1 MDKATHERWW
11 PLHIRNATGE
21 TLTPEEQASYD
32 EGRNQL
38 YASENLDGNVED
50 IKQLRTHILEME
62 TQLAEM
68 MEQYRALKAKAE
80 YLEGKLSEPV
90 KHYIGVGG

>member
-1 MDKATHERWW
+1 MDEATRERWW
-11 PLHIRNATGE
+11 PLHIRNAKGE
-21 TLTPEEQASYD
+21 TLTPEEQAVYE

-50 IKQLRTHILEME
+50 LKQMRTHILEME

-80 YLEGKLSEPV
+80 SREGQLSEPSTR
-90 KHYIGVGG
+90 YIGVGG